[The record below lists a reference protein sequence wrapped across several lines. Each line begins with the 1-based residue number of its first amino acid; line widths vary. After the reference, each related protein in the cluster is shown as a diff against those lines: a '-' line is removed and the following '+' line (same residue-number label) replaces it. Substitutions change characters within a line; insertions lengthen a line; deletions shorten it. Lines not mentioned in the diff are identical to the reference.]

1 METGV
6 SIYKFFT
13 LRGPKDLSKESLGYN
28 IQIETELIL
37 SLYEI
42 LDSNLSSYKKV
53 SAIKQKID
61 DKRLIFPN
69 TDLTQ
74 VEDESEQ
81 FQHVLYDNIVIRT
94 LINHSEGF
102 LPKLTDKLKTICA
115 KKSLV
120 DKSKLEVIVP
130 ERLLGIYRQVPTS
143 QGKKKKNPTKKAPKS
158 SDSIFKEIQEISEL
172 KDEVKKAIDNN
183 VVRIEKDGRVLIKDY
198 KFSSLFRE
206 FDKDELS
213 VKDVEE
219 KINKSIDISE
229 KELEL
234 ATKVSTKKTK
244 TGDINSGDLIKGRLS
259 YYTDL
264 KKTLNVAKK
273 KNISTIKKYY
283 HKSSP
288 VIVKSDNEIVKES
301 FSTRNY
307 TYSQDLYYLINKKL
321 EQLYKDFFSAVGS
334 DEYAQIGNVWYN
346 TNEINIELDIDE
358 ESNEASIDVFTH
370 SGQFSYPVQIAD
382 LRVIEHKT
390 VGYLPGEIAHINN
403 TQPGEVNTRETRRLK
418 TVDSYESLLTDDT
431 IFRETDVQSTD
442 RFSLEKAATQ
452 VESEES
458 GWHTNASASASGST
472 GFGSYKASVDG
483 GYASSESETNSNSTA
498 QKFSQELVK
507 KAVDRVS
514 NRVREERS
522 TRTVE
527 EFEERVS
534 HVIDNTTSD
543 RPKSFV
549 YRWLDKLT
557 QATLKNYGK
566 RLIYE
571 INVPHPSH
579 YYLSHSLKEKPTVKI
594 PKDPRL
600 LEIYGQRIL
609 SPKHITRENYQLW
622 ANLYNVKLDIPKDEK
637 IIISHAF
644 SSEDTAVNSETIAI
658 DDNYEC
664 DKAFITNL
672 FKPIDKIITNVA
684 GIKYTYEI
692 VCDLRVLI
700 GRQGYV
706 SLKTGGDYNPPVEI
720 KLNKEQKKLPLSIY
734 HHSDESGIIMNVE
747 IECSLSKR
755 AYKEWQVKCYNEIID
770 AYENIKAEAET
781 KMSSWDPN
789 LPSIHPMKKAS
800 QVKEEIK
807 KESIRNMLRYNSIN
821 IYDTYKPGEEYYPDF
836 NRDKLNG
843 EKAKFLENVFDWNN
857 MTFEFHPYYYSN
869 KSNWAKVLN
878 LKDDDPMFE
887 EFLKASYATVRI
899 PVIRDELAERASL
912 NFIMNNSIAN
922 YEVLPESLQAWIN
935 DLSDEDATK
944 FTYDPITG
952 KEIQEPKN
960 TIDLGIFSL
969 PTDLVI
975 LEYGTENGVKPR
987 PYPESGGRPETDVS
1001 IPKQYSPAIIT
1012 DDTGA

>member
-13 LRGPKDLSKESLGYN
+13 LRGPKGITKESLDYN
-28 IQIETELIL
+28 IQIETEFVL
-37 SLYEI
+37 SLYET
-42 LDSNLSSYKKV
+42 LDSELSSVRK
-53 SAIKQKID
+53 IKEIKEKMNSI
-61 DKRLIFPN
+61 KLIWSIS
-69 TDLTQ
+69 DIKDE
-74 VEDESEQ
+74 EDTSEQ
-81 FQHVLYDNIVIRT
+81 FMHVLYDNIVVRT
-94 LINHSEGF
+94 FYNINQGF
-102 LPKLTDKLKTICA
+102 LPVLSEKLKSIYA
-115 KKSLV
+115 QKNLLN
-120 DKSKLEVIVP
+120 KSKLEVVIP
-130 ERLLGIYRQVPTS
+130 ERLSELNNKSTNS
-143 QGKKKKNPTKKAPKS
+143 SDKKKKSDNKKVIIN
-158 SDSIFKEIQEISEL
+158 SDKVFKEIQEISEL
-172 KDEVKKAIDNN
+172 KDEVQKAIDNN
-183 VVRIEKDGRVLIKDY
+183 VVRIEKDGRVIVKDY

-213 VKDVEE
+213 VKDVED
-219 KINKSIDISE
+219 KLNKFIDNSQ

-234 ATKVSTKKTK
+234 ATKDSTKKTK
-244 TGDINSGDLIKGRLS
+244 KGDINSGDIINSRLS

-283 HKSSP
+283 HKSVP
-288 VIVKSDNEIVKES
+288 VNIQSDNEIVKES

-346 TNEINIELDIDE
+346 TNQINIELDIDE

-458 GWHTNASASASGST
+458 GWHANASASASGST

-527 EFEERVS
+527 EFEERVT
-534 HVIDNTTSD
+534 HVIDNTISD
-543 RPKSFV
+543 SPKSFV

-571 INVPHPSH
+571 INIPHPSH
-579 YYLSHSLKEKPTVKI
+579 YYLSHSLKEKPTIKI

-609 SPKHITRENYQLW
+609 SPRYITRENYQLW

-637 IIISHAF
+637 IIVSHTF

-747 IECSLSKR
+747 IECSLTKR

-770 AYENIKAEAET
+770 AYENIKAETET

-789 LPSIHPMKKAS
+789 LPSIHPLKKVS

-821 IYDTYKPGEEYYPDF
+821 ICDTYKPGEVYNPDF
-836 NRDKLNG
+836 NRDRSNG

-935 DLSDEDATK
+935 DLSDEDTTK

-987 PYPESGGRPETDVS
+987 PYPESGSRPETDVS